1 MSPLGSAGCSP
12 PPQKFLQLM
21 GNPHPSRS
29 AAAPGRDGA
38 CAPGVPG
45 HSRGRGE
52 LSELSCCGDEQRR
65 ALLGPRAREV
75 MLKEPQLSIIWCQVV
90 HPREEEEEEKGL
102 VLVLLG
108 YHKQEVRPCLPQC
121 HHSISHEGSALPR
134 AQWPHFQSIGNG

>member
-45 HSRGRGE
+45 HSRGQVSSVSSAAVGM
-52 LSELSCCGDEQRR
+52 SR
-65 ALLGPRAREV
+65 AGHCWDP
-75 MLKEPQLSIIWCQVV
+75 EPG
-90 HPREEEEEEKGL
+90 R
-102 VLVLLG
+102 
-108 YHKQEVRPCLPQC
+108 
-121 HHSISHEGSALPR
+121 
-134 AQWPHFQSIGNG
+134 